1 MKVQLLKECFIGR
14 NQRKVG
20 YVVTYLWP
28 CWSILALISWFS
40 PFALKITKT
49 YDIYKYKY
57 FLDFVVMIKNKTK
70 QNKDKNE
77 NKKTLEPWVPLFPDG
92 PRGPMIPWKYDRKCM
107 LQLLLFFSRGKLS
120 TFKHTIKR
128 LNWPWDPY
136 YQRDQRHQ
144 VNLSAPVKA
153 NEGAIKKEQ
162 IDCFKQPQ
170 K

>member
-1 MKVQLLKECFIGR
+1 MFIGR

-40 PFALKITKT
+40 PFALEITKT
-49 YDIYKYKY
+49 YDIYKYIIYKY

-70 QNKDKNE
+70 QRQQQQ
-77 NKKTLEPWVPLFPDG
+77 KKTLEPWFPLFPDA

-144 VNLSAPVKA
+144 ANLSAPVKE
-153 NEGAIKKEQ
+153 NEGAIKKS
-162 IDCFKQPQ
+162 KSTVANNPQ
-170 K
+170 NKSML